1 MVVTAAVVVGVVMVV
16 AAEVVAVTGSVVVR
30 VVVAMAM
37 AVVGTEA
44 YKRQEGWG
52 PFLERP
58 DN

>member
-37 AVVGTEA
+37 AVVETEA
-44 YKRQEGWG
+44 YKRQEGWT
-52 PFLERP
+52 EAIA
-58 DN
+58 